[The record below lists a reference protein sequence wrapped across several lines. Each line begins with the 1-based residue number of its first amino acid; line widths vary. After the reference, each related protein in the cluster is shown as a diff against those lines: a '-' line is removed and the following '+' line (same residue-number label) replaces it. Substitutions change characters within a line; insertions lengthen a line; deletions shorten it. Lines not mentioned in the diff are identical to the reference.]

1 MSRIALLIAGL
12 AVAVAVAVAAAAPSF
27 GGRSM
32 THPKLGGATGPGFV
46 ITIKRNGTKLR
57 RLSAGKY
64 TLTVIDRSAQHNF
77 RLKGPGMNRQ
87 ITGLAFRGT
96 KTVTVTLRR
105 GTYTYV
111 CDPHIAQG
119 MKGSFRAT

>member
-12 AVAVAVAVAAAAPSF
+12 AVAVAAAAPSF
-27 GGRSM
+27 GGGSM
-32 THPKLGGATGPGFV
+32 THPKLAGVTGPGFV
-46 ITIKRNGTKLR
+46 ITLKRNGTKVR
-57 RLSAGKY
+57 TLSAGKY
-64 TLTVIDRSAQHNF
+64 TLTVRDRSGQHDF
-77 RLKGPGMNRQ
+77 RLKGPGVNRQ

-111 CDPHIAQG
+111 CTPHIAQG
-119 MKGSFRAT
+119 MKGTFRVT

>member
-1 MSRIALLIAGL
+1 MSRIAILIAGL
-12 AVAVAVAVAAAAPSF
+12 VAAVALAAAPSF
-27 GGRSM
+27 GGGSM
-32 THPKLGGATGPGFV
+32 THPKLAGLTGPGFV
-46 ITIKRNGTKLR
+46 ITVQRNGTKLR

-64 TLTVIDRSAQHNF
+64 TLTVRDRSAEHNF

-96 KTVTVTLRR
+96 RTVTVTLRR

-111 CDPHIAQG
+111 CDPHVGQG
-119 MKGSFRAT
+119 MKGTFRAT